1 VFCKPNR
8 TSILGRE
15 NEMTRKIIGASRILN
30 RATIVGLAVAT
41 ALAVGLAG
49 FVTQPADAAE
59 STYYNVTSLDAL
71 WTGSIARD
79 INESGKIAGQG
90 QNPTGQAR
98 AFLWE
103 GGQMKDLGV
112 PAGGNLSRARSINGS
127 GDVVGE
133 WRILVNRQQRFK
145 AFLWE
150 DGQMKDLN
158 ALISAGSG
166 WDLLGAQA
174 INESGEIVGSG
185 TINGQTHA
193 FLYEPDT
200 ESDSDELGTATDLGT
215 PLGDPFSEAWGI
227 NDADEVVG
235 ESGSADGGQA
245 FLYDDGT
252 VDRLGALLDHSVHP
266 YSEAM
271 NLNDSGQVVGWSYTL
286 PATPQDPPR
295 GRAFLYDTKEAGEAR
310 LQPLDPLPGDLY
322 SRARDIDESG
332 LVVGWSRND
341 TGANQEQQFSAVLW
355 EAGHVKDLNDLIP
368 ADSGW
373 KLTDAYSISER
384 GQIVG
389 SGFKGDELQA
399 FLLTPD
405 TTPPE
410 LRLPDDIAA
419 EATSKDGAEVTY
431 AATATDENPTKP
443 EVSCTHPSGSTFALG
458 EITVTCTATDKAG
471 NQATGTF
478 NVTVTYSWSGVLQPI
493 NADGSSVFKSG
504 RTVPVKLELTGKSA
518 GITDAESSLHLS
530 EVSESVAGTQEEN
543 LSAALATGGNLFRYD
558 PAEDQYIFNLSTRDL
573 SQGTY
578 RLRVDLGDGLER
590 TVIISLR

>member
-1 VFCKPNR
+1 
-8 TSILGRE
+8 
-15 NEMTRKIIGASRILN
+15 MTGTIIGASRALN
-30 RATIVGLAVAT
+30 RATIVALAVAT
-41 ALAVGLAG
+41 ALALGLAG
-49 FVTQPADAAE
+49 FVTQPADATG

-79 INESGKIAGQG
+79 INESGQIPGQG
-90 QNPTGQAR
+90 QNPVGQLR

-103 GGQMKDLGV
+103 GSEMKDLGV

-133 WRILVNRQQRFK
+133 WRILVSRQQRFK

-150 DGQMKDLN
+150 DGQIKDLN
-158 ALISAGSG
+158 ALIPAGSG

-174 INESGEIVGSG
+174 INESGQIVGSG

-200 ESDSDELGTATDLGT
+200 ETDSDELGTATDLGV

-227 NDADEVVG
+227 NDSGEVVG

-245 FLYDDGT
+245 FLYVNGT
-252 VDRLGALLDHSVHP
+252 VDRFGALLDHSVHR
-266 YSEAM
+266 YSEAV
-271 NLNDSGQVVGWSYTL
+271 NLNDSGQVVGWSYT
-286 PATPQDPPR
+286 PMASQQDPPR
-295 GRAFLYDTKEAGEAR
+295 GRAFLYNSNEDGEAKIA
-310 LQPLDPLPGDLY
+310 PLDPLPNDLY

-341 TGANQEQQFSAVLW
+341 TGASQEEQSAVLW
-355 EAGHVKDLNDLIP
+355 EAGQVTDLNDLIP
-368 ADSGW
+368 ADSHW
-373 KLTDAYSISER
+373 KLIDAYAINER

-389 SGFKGDELQA
+389 SGFKDGQLQA

-405 TTPPE
+405 TAPPE
-410 LRLPDDIAA
+410 LQLPDDIVA

-431 AATATDENPTKP
+431 AATATDENPAEP
-443 EVSCTHPSGSTFALG
+443 EVTCTPSPGSTFALG
-458 EITVTCTATDKAG
+458 ETTVTCTAQDKAG
-471 NQATGTF
+471 NEATGTF
-478 NVTVTYSWSGVLQPI
+478 KVTVNYSWSGVLQPI
-493 NADGSSVFKSG
+493 NADGSSVFKLG
-504 RTVPVKLELTGKSA
+504 RTIPVKFELTGKSG
-518 GITDAESSLHLS
+518 GITDAEARLYLS
-530 EVSESVAGTQEEN
+530 KMGNNFAGTEEKAVAT
-543 LSAALATGGNLFRYD
+543 AAATEGNLFRHD
-558 PAEDQYIFNLSTRDL
+558 PSEDQYIFNLRTRDL

-578 RLRVDLGDGLER
+578 RLQVDLGDGLER